1 MTDDAASWR
10 ESQDDAASWRELWDE
25 SASVVGDRTVAR
37 WLCEE
42 ASGLAGEEFLEA
54 LDEAATMRMGLALQS
69 MVGRVLAG
77 EPVQYVIG
85 HWPFRHVDLFVDRRV
100 LIPRPET
107 ELVAETA
114 LGLARSW
121 HRELAGSDTLV
132 VADLGTGSGAIGLAL
147 AHELPNTGVEVW
159 ITDASAD
166 ALDVA
171 RANIAGIGRNA
182 ANVRVAQGNWCDA
195 LPVER
200 RGGIHVVVANPPYID
215 ESDPEVD
222 RSVREWEP
230 ASALF
235 AADGGLADI
244 AAIAHQAR
252 EWLVDGGWLVLEI
265 GHRQGDAVRQIL
277 VDAGYGEVEIRLD
290 LAQRDRI
297 ASARRTKAS

>member
-1 MTDDAASWR
+1 MIDEVSV
-10 ESQDDAASWRELWDE
+10 WRELWDE
-25 SASVVGDRTVAR
+25 TAEAIGDRVVAR

-42 ASGLAGEEFLEA
+42 ASGFGGGEFLDA
-54 LDEAATMRMGLALQS
+54 LDEVATMRMGLALQS

-85 HWPFRHVDLFVDRRV
+85 HWPFRHVDLLVDRRV

-107 ELVAETA
+107 ELVAEIG
-114 LGLARSW
+114 LELARAW
-121 HRELAGSDTLV
+121 RRELGGTNTLV
-132 VADLGTGSGAIGLAL
+132 VADLGTGSGAIGLSL

-159 ITDASAD
+159 ITDLSSD

-182 ANVRVAQGNWCDA
+182 ANVRVAHGSWCEA
-195 LPVER
+195 LPEDRR
-200 RGGIHVVVANPPYID
+200 RGVHVIVSNPPYID

-222 RSVREWEP
+222 RTVRDWEP

-235 AADGGLADI
+235 ALNDGLADI
-244 AAIAHQAR
+244 DVIAAQAR
-252 EWLVDGGWLVLEI
+252 DWLADDGWLVMEI
-265 GHRQGDAVRQIL
+265 GHRQGDAVRRLL
-277 VDAGYGEVEIRLD
+277 VERGYVDVEIRRD

-297 ASARRTKAS
+297 AIARLTNAS